1 MSAAAAMPSPPNGF
15 NNTSR
20 QFNTAGGG
28 AGGGEKAYNHIQDL
42 QASALQGWNPDDPI
56 HILLNTAEQSLRQ
69 ADISVQFRR
78 PDLGYSEYLRAYEVT
93 VSAIPNHEKHVGY
106 LEPEWARRHKVLV
119 NKINQK
125 EQQFMNI
132 KKIIVDNN
140 SRCGTVPEGYKQKTG
155 HARSQS
161 DAQKEDE
168 MRAPPPHS
176 NSNRHTVHG
185 RLEGSPSGHKVKPSV
200 SPKPQALHG
209 KALSNG
215 GLSQGGDALSE
226 RFAKLR
232 MQNGG
237 PDTNPRLSQNFDAS
251 SSTNMPS
258 ATDWN
263 GRNSFDTSAP
273 PRPQGPRGMA
283 NGGSGPTHPG
293 KLPLNTQLEAAM
305 PKAPSPTYSPAR
317 NMQTTGNIA
326 PPRHSARSLARNSS
340 LASVSSAS
348 NQAPN
353 TGAADSG
360 EYFPKANANPL
371 PQPGP
376 PPRRKSVNVPK
387 ETRLPADRLFDYL
400 DRFSI
405 LLIDV
410 RPRDEFDQGHIFSQ
424 NVICIE
430 PMVLK
435 QGMSAEQLLESLVLS
450 PENEQDMFHHRNEYD
465 LVVYYDGG
473 TSSNGYLAQPQDE
486 REFKLKCLHEA
497 LYDFNHDKPLQRP
510 PILLVGGIA
519 AWADL
524 IGQQALVTSNTQ
536 SRAKPARP
544 LGRRP
549 LATTNGNSQLRV
561 PKRRLRDYNPL
572 DAEEERS
579 WLEKARVESVVVQPP
594 PVPEDGGNED
604 SQYSEE
610 PGQYEEESSG
620 SAIRDFLERFP
631 DAGVLDRPSSST
643 GWTPP
648 TRPAPEPPN
657 KVPMYPSAPTPSP
670 YPPAQP
676 PPYPTSHTPTSYP
689 PAQAPSPY
697 PQVPRRPA
705 PAAPRMSY
713 TGVSERSV
721 SQQTPQRT
729 SSSQLAP
736 YIPPKYLAPNIRLP
750 RTGLVNF
757 GVTCYMNA
765 TVQALSATT
774 PLSVFFLDDQF
785 RSLVQRENW
794 KGSKGVLPELYSNL
808 IRSLWK
814 GDVEAI
820 KPSTFRNFCGRL
832 NREWTIDRQQDAK
845 EFFDFLVDCLHEDLN
860 TMWQHNPLRA
870 LTETEE
876 LKRERMPRH
885 LVARMEWARY
895 THREQSFLTNLFGGQ
910 HASRLRCTTCG
921 TTSTTHEAF
930 YSLSVEIPSPSRR
943 PNGSP
948 IPLTMDDCLRSY
960 CAEEKLTA
968 SDEWKCPH
976 CKCNRQAT
984 KQITLTRAPQFLVVH
999 FKRFS
1004 AGHSQ
1009 TARKIT
1015 TPITFPLHALDL
1027 EPYMLPPPPSS
1038 YVPTPDEPPQD
1049 VSATPPYKYDCYAV
1063 MRHIGS
1069 SLSSGHYTCA
1079 TRDRVR
1085 GCWRMFNDTRVSDFE
1100 PERLAPGNSLWNEE
1114 AYIVFYARD
1123 LGGEGGRGKM

>member
-1 MSAAAAMPSPPNGF
+1 MSAAAAMPSPPSGF
-15 NNTSR
+15 NNTPR
-20 QFNTAGGG
+20 QQSTAAGGG
-28 AGGGEKAYNHIQDL
+28 GGGGEKQFKHIQDL
-42 QASALQGWNPDDPI
+42 QALALDGYNPDDSI
-56 HILLNTAEQSLRQ
+56 QSLLNTAELSLQRAETLVGWRQ
-69 ADISVQFRR
+69 
-78 PDLGYSEYLRAYEVT
+78 PDLAYAEYLRAYEVT

-106 LEPEWARRHKVLV
+106 LEPDWARRHKLLV
-119 NKINQK
+119 TAINKRND
-125 EQQFMNI
+125 QFMAI

-140 SRCGTVPEGYKQKTG
+140 KRCGTLPKGYQQNTG
-155 HARSQS
+155 HAKSQS
-161 DAQKEDE
+161 DAQKEDA

-176 NSNRHTVHG
+176 NLHRQSIGG
-185 RLEGSPSGHKVKPSV
+185 RLEGSPSGPKVKPSV

-209 KALSNG
+209 RALPNGNSSNG
-215 GLSQGGDALSE
+215 ADALNE

-237 PDTNPRLSQNFDAS
+237 LDTNHRLSQS
-251 SSTNMPS
+251 SEAGSVHSSPTNMPS
-258 ATDWN
+258 ATDWSS
-263 GRNSFDTSAP
+263 GRSSIDMLTNTAPAP
-273 PRPQGPRGMA
+273 PRPQGPRSMA
-283 NGGSGPTHPG
+283 SGGSGPSHPA
-293 KLPLNTQLEAAM
+293 KLPLNTQLEASM

-360 EYFPKANANPL
+360 EYFPKATANPL

-387 ETRLPADRLFDYL
+387 ETRLPSDRLYDYL

-410 RPRDEFDQGHIFSQ
+410 RTRDEFDRGHIFSR

-430 PMVLK
+430 PMILK
-435 QGMSAEQLLESLVLS
+435 PGMSAEQLLESLVLS
-450 PENEQDMFHHRNEYD
+450 PEQEQDMFHHRNEYD
-465 LVVYYDGG
+465 LVVYYDDS
-473 TSSNGYLAQPQDE
+473 TQSESFLTQPRDE
-486 REFKLKCLHEA
+486 REMKLKHLHEA
-497 LYDFNHDKPLQRP
+497 LYDFNQDKPLQRP
-510 PILLVGGIA
+510 PILLVGGLA

-524 IGQQALVTSNTQ
+524 IGHQALMTSSTQ
-536 SRAKPARP
+536 SKTKPARP
-544 LGRRP
+544 IGRRP
-549 LATTNGNSQLRV
+549 LATTNGSSQLRI

-579 WLEKARVESVVVQPP
+579 WLERARVESVHVQPP
-594 PVPEDGGNED
+594 KVPQDGENEAEH
-604 SQYSEE
+604 YSEE
-610 PGQYEEESSG
+610 PSSYDDETSG
-620 SAIRDFLERFP
+620 SVIKDFLERFP
-631 DAGVLDRPSSST
+631 EAGVLDRPSSST
-643 GWTPP
+643 GWVPP

-657 KVPMYPSAPTPSP
+657 KVPYYPSAP
-670 YPPAQP
+670 
-676 PPYPTSHTPTSYP
+676 
-689 PAQAPSPY
+689 APSPY

-721 SQQTPQRT
+721 SQQTPPRT

-736 YIPPKYLAPNIRLP
+736 YVPPKYLQQNLRLP
-750 RTGLVNF
+750 KTGLVNF

-785 RSLVQRENW
+785 RSLVQRDNW

-845 EFFDFLVDCLHEDLN
+845 EFLDFLVDCLHEDLN
-860 TMWQHNPLRA
+860 TMWQRHPLRA
-870 LTETEE
+870 LTEQEE

-885 LVARMEWARY
+885 LVARMEWQRY

-921 TTSTTHEAF
+921 FTSTTHEAF
-930 YSLSVEIPSPSRR
+930 YSLSVEIPFPHPRN
-943 PNGSP
+943 PAQNV
-948 IPLTMDDCLRSY
+948 TMDDCLRSY
-960 CAEEKLTA
+960 CAEERL
-968 SDEWKCPH
+968 SGDEVWKCPN
-976 CKCNRQAT
+976 CKREREAT
-984 KQITLTRAPQFLVVH
+984 KQITLTRAPQYLVVH

-1004 AGHSQ
+1004 ASHQQS
-1009 TARKIT
+1009 ARKIR
-1015 TPITFPLHALDL
+1015 TPVTFPLHNLDL
-1027 EPYMLPPPPSS
+1027 EPYMLPPPPAQ
-1038 YVPTPDEPPQD
+1038 TQNPQPGD
-1049 VSATPPYKYDCYAV
+1049 DTNQQQQQQDASMTPPYRYDCYAV
-1063 MRHIGS
+1063 MRHIGTT
-1069 SLSSGHYTCA
+1069 LTSGHYTCA
-1079 TRDRVR
+1079 VKDKAR
-1085 GCWRMFNDTRVSDFE
+1085 GGVWRMFNDTRVQDFE
-1100 PERLAPGNSLWNEE
+1100 PQRLGAGNGLGNEE
-1114 AYIVFYARD
+1114 AYIVFYARN
-1123 LGGEGGRGKM
+1123 GEERVGGRGAGRM